1 MSSVT
6 IFRDNHPVDTL
17 AEIQLLFKIEDYVPL
32 DDEAGEKSEHGL
44 EARSAPRNNIRVHE
58 MTYKDGVMEIRSG
71 PMGL

>member
-1 MSSVT
+1 VSSVT

-17 AEIQLLFKIEDYVPL
+17 AEIQLLFKMEAYVPP
-32 DDEAGEKSEHGL
+32 DDEVGETSEYGL

-58 MTYKDGVMEIRSG
+58 MMYKDGEMEIRSG